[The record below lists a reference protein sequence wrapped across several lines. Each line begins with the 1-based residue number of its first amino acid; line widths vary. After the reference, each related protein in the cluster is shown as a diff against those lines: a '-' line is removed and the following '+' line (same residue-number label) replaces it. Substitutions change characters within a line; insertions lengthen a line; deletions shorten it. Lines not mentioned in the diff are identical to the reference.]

1 MDKLLNFQFASVQP
15 NFSFLEF
22 MMLQVNSNEEADD
35 IEAFFASRMNPSI
48 VMNLNVSIE
57 KIRIKARWI
66 ESVKQEHSLPDLI
79 KQLTHRK

>member
-1 MDKLLNFQFASVQP
+1 MW
-15 NFSFLEF
+15 
-22 MMLQVNSNEEADD
+22 QVNSNEEADD